1 MFLGCCQRPAL
12 GSVIVEEESIQKTN
26 DSDAQNPQAEPAGE
40 ATREKQPSGDRS
52 GDRRGLRRTVW
63 LLVFLMV
70 LLLASSVANLVVSQR
85 AYESSQKQVLA
96 IEQLTQSIKDTQR
109 AIMNLARMLEP
120 APAEEEE
127 PEEDGGSAGDGS
139 I

>member
-1 MFLGCCQRPAL
+1 
-12 GSVIVEEESIQKTN
+12 VIVEEESIQKTN
-26 DSDAQNPQAEPAGE
+26 DSGAQNPPDQ
-40 ATREKQPSGDRS
+40 RNRNQ
-52 GDRRGLRRTVW
+52 RGLRRTVW

-70 LLLASSVANLVVSQR
+70 LLLASSVVNLVVSQR

-120 APAEEEE
+120 SPPEEEE